1 MRDKRSKDWTKPA
14 APSIRY
20 GPFAR
25 LSDWW
30 CAGRDGRK
38 GIPSVPPDARP
49 GTPPAELTT
58 PRMMVLGQLGVGR
71 IEKVWIAYQL
81 EVAALE
87 AELQERSARRDA
99 LAVEFGEAG
108 QRLPRD
114 VVHALATRVEEAEA
128 EVARVEEQIKIGLRV
143 TQRHA
148 SMIEAHVRRR
158 CAAYLTRLVRV
169 HPDGVRLNH
178 LMRPRW
184 PDQIDWARAS
194 LGPELPAPVARA
206 GVLGVRGS

>member
-1 MRDKRSKDWTKPA
+1 MRDKRSKAWVKPA
-14 APSIRY
+14 APSIWY

-38 GIPSVPPDARP
+38 GIPSVPEDARP
-49 GTPPAELTT
+49 GTPAGELST
-58 PRMMVLGQLGVGR
+58 PRMMFLGQLGVGR
-71 IEKVWIAYQL
+71 IEKVWIDYQI

-87 AELQERSARRDA
+87 AELRGCAARRDA

-108 QRLPRD
+108 QRLPHD
-114 VVHALATRVEEAEA
+114 MVHALAARVEEAEA

-143 TQRHA
+143 TQRRA
-148 SMIEAHVRRR
+148 AMIEAYVRRR

-169 HPDGVRLNH
+169 HPDGARLNH

-184 PDQIDWARAS
+184 PDQVDWARAS
-194 LGPELPAPVARA
+194 LGPELPSPVART